1 MLATAIIKDKI
12 THLEELVETLNVRI
26 KEQTEIIKALRDDN
40 KKLKDNLQRRVP
52 TIKQK
57 NVKS

>member
-26 KEQTEIIKALRDDN
+26 KEQTEMIKALRDDS
-40 KKLKDNLQRRVP
+40 KK
-52 TIKQK
+52 
-57 NVKS
+57 